1 MPETQPPRFSE
12 LLTASRFYLEL
23 SLTGGNDTAD
33 ATFLECRGFKR
44 SQDVAEICEVAPQQW
59 AKAKSG
65 RVIRTKVP
73 GNTKTENIVLRRGMT
88 NSMTLWNWFAQVEAG
103 KWGEQLRD
111 GSLVIYDQ
119 AGQEQARFNF
129 QKAWPV
135 RYTAADVSAKSTDIE
150 IEELEIAVE
159 TFVRVQ

>member
-1 MPETQPPRFSE
+1 MVQPATPRFPE

-23 SLTGGNDTAD
+23 TLSGGNDTID
-33 ATFLECRGFKR
+33 ATFLECQGFKR
-44 SQDVAEICEVAPQQW
+44 TQNVAEVCEVAPQQW

-65 RVIRTKVP
+65 RVLRTKIP
-73 GNTKTENIVLRRGMT
+73 GNVKTENIVLRRGLT

-103 KWGEQLRD
+103 KWGEQLKD

-119 AGQEQARFNF
+119 SGQEQARFDF
-129 QKAWPV
+129 QKAFPV
-135 RYTAADVSAKSTDIE
+135 RYMAADLNAKSQDME

-159 TFVRVQ
+159 TFIRTK